1 MESLNGLWRAR
12 AATVNPSPPV
22 VVSNSG
28 GTRPEP
34 AKAAPAPV
42 EQPEVKV
49 PSAAT
54 EALKAAAQAIEA
66 YLHKSGRSLEFR
78 VDDAS
83 GRTVVSVRNPQTGEL
98 IRQIPNE
105 EVLRIASAL
114 NIQNAALVDIAV

>member
-1 MESLNGLWRAR
+1 LESLNGLWQAR

-22 VVSNSG
+22 AVSNPG
-28 GTRPEP
+28 ATGKAA

-49 PSAAT
+49 PSAAM
-54 EALKAAAQAIEA
+54 EALKAAAKEIEA
-66 YLHKSGRSLEFR
+66 YLQKSGRSLEFR

-114 NIQNAALVDIAV
+114 NIRNAALVDIAV